1 MKGGCEQLRLLHN
14 LSRTPAPTES
24 HLSRTPHLRLLT
36 LAAPAALALLSGCA
50 QLPPQAVDA
59 DAHQVQVQA
68 DREAV
73 RRNVAPLRA
82 TLGLDEAIAR
92 ALKYNLDRRA
102 RLMEQAMAVQQYDA
116 SQYDALPRL
125 VAAAGYSARDSDR
138 LARSV
143 NSVTGQQIG
152 VDPSVSQTRQHTL
165 AQMDLTWNLLDYGLA
180 RYNTEQAGDRVL
192 AAAERRRKATHL
204 LVQDVRVAY
213 WRAASAQ
220 RLRDEVRATLTL
232 AEEAMTDARQAEEEK
247 LRAPLDS
254 LRYQRQL
261 TENMRLLES
270 IEQELVTARYDLA
283 GLINAPVMLQ
293 VTLDSDPTLDNTD
306 LLATPAEAMEDQA
319 LAQNAD
325 LREQAYQRRIAATEV
340 HKVLARAYPN
350 LSFSL
355 GARYDTDS
363 YLVHKSWN
371 EAGLQASYNLFNL
384 LSLPSQ
390 KRAAEAGV
398 ALADQRRLAA
408 HVAVVTQ
415 VYVAR
420 EQLSSARQQFKRAHA
435 LWALDSK
442 ITEQMNRR
450 EQAQAGSKLERVAAQ
465 TTSIIS
471 LLRRYQALAQV
482 HAATSRLQAT
492 LGVDPLPDSSDD
504 LTLEQISTQVRS
516 RLLGS

>member
-1 MKGGCEQLRLLHN
+1 MQAHQEKS
-14 LSRTPAPTES
+14 LSRTS
-24 HLSRTPHLRLLT
+24 HRPLLLT
-36 LAAPAALALLSGCA
+36 AAPILLAWLAGCA
-50 QLPPQAVDA
+50 QLPPQALTAEAHRSQTQA
-59 DAHQVQVQA
+59 DAVA
-68 DREAV
+68 ARA
-73 RRNVAPLRA
+73 NVPALGQS
-82 TLGLDEAIAR
+82 LGLDEAIAR
-92 ALKYNLDRRA
+92 ALKFNLDRRA
-102 RLMEQAMAVQQYDA
+102 RQMEQAMALQQYDA

-125 VAAAGYSARDSDR
+125 AASAGYTARDSDR
-138 LARSV
+138 LSRSV
-143 NSVTGQQIG
+143 NAVTGAELG
-152 VDPSVSQTRQHTL
+152 ADPSISASRAHALLQT
-165 AQMDLTWNLLDYGLA
+165 DLTWSLLDYGLA
-180 RYNTEQAGDRVL
+180 RYNSEQAGDRVL

-204 LVQDVRVAY
+204 LVQDVRMAY

-220 RLRDEVRATLTL
+220 RLESDVRAAL
-232 AEEAMTDARQAEEEK
+232 ALADEALADARQAEQEK

-270 IEQELVTARYDLA
+270 IQQELVTARFELA
-283 GLINAPVMLQ
+283 GLINAPVMAQ
-293 VTLDSDPTLDNTD
+293 VQFSSDPDLDTAD
-306 LLATPAEAMEDQA
+306 LLSTPADAMEDQA

-363 YLVHKSWN
+363 YLVHKSWS

-384 LSLPSQ
+384 LSLPAQ
-390 KRAAEAGV
+390 QRAAQAGV

-415 VYVAR
+415 VHIAR
-420 EQLSSARQQFKRAHA
+420 EQLAGARQQFKRAHA
-435 LWALDSK
+435 LWALDTR
-442 ITEQMNRR
+442 IMEQMSRR

-465 TTSIIS
+465 TTSIVS
-471 LLRRYQALAQV
+471 LLRRYQALAQA

-492 LGVDPLPDSSDD
+492 LGIDPLPESTDD
-504 LTLEQISTQVRS
+504 LDLDAVSAQVRT
-516 RLLGS
+516 RLLGL

>member
-1 MKGGCEQLRLLHN
+1 MP
-14 LSRTPAPTES
+14 RTAP
-24 HLSRTPHLRLLT
+24 HRLLT
-36 LAAPAALALLSGCA
+36 LVAPATLALLTACA
-50 QLPPQAVDA
+50 QLPPQAL
-59 DAHQVQVQA
+59 QA
-68 DREAV
+68 DEHQAQTRADSEAA
-73 RRNVAPLRA
+73 RRDVPPLGA
-82 TLGLDEAIAR
+82 QLGLDEAIAR

-102 RLMEQAMAVQQYDA
+102 RLMEQAMALQQYDA
-116 SQYDALPRL
+116 SAYDSLPKL
-125 VAAAGYSARDSDR
+125 VASAGYSARDSDR

-143 NSVTGQQIG
+143 NAATGQQIG
-152 VDPSVSQTRQHTL
+152 VDPSISQERQHTL
-165 AQMDLTWNLLDYGLA
+165 VQLDMTWSLLDFGLA
-180 RYNTEQAGDRVL
+180 KYNSQQAGDRVL

-220 RLRDEVRATLTL
+220 RLHGEVRAAL
-232 AEEAMTDARQAEEEK
+232 ALADEAMVDARRAEEEK

-283 GLINAPVMLQ
+283 GLINAPVMMQ
-293 VTLDSDPTLDNTD
+293 VEFDSDSKLGQAD
-306 LLATPAEAMEDQA
+306 LLATSAEAMEEQA

-340 HKVLARAYPN
+340 HKVMARIYPN
-350 LSFSL
+350 LSFNL

-363 YLVHKSWN
+363 YLVNKSWN
-371 EAGLQASYNLFNL
+371 EAGMQVSYNLWNL
-384 LSLPSQ
+384 LSVPAQ
-390 KRAAEAGV
+390 KLAAEAGV

-415 VYVAR
+415 VHVAR
-420 EQLSSARQQFKRAHA
+420 EQLAGARLQLKRANA
-435 LWALDSK
+435 LWTLDSK
-442 ITEQMNRR
+442 IMEQLMRR

-465 TTSIIS
+465 TTTIVS
-471 LLRRYQALAQV
+471 LLRRYQALAQA

-492 LGVDPLPDSSDD
+492 LGIDPLPDSSDD
-504 LTLEQISTQVRS
+504 LSLEQIREQVRN